1 MPPISGQ
8 SPDAGDKI
16 CIDRE
21 TFKQLRSLVSCC
33 ANDLVNPRDCEI
45 FLTSLDIYLSK
56 SDNPESR
63 KSLLLLNHYRDVV
76 PDALLEIAEYLEEAI
91 ELINVVFAASE
102 LGGGND

>member
-1 MPPISGQ
+1 
-8 SPDAGDKI
+8 
-16 CIDRE
+16 
-21 TFKQLRSLVSCC
+21 
-33 ANDLVNPRDCEI
+33 
-45 FLTSLDIYLSK
+45 LDIYLSK

-102 LGGGND
+102 